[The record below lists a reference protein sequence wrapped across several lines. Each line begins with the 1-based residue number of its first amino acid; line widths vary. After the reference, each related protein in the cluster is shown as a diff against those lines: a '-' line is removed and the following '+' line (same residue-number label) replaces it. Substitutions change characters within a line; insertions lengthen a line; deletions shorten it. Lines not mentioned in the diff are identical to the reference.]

1 MNKLASTEDLLKA
14 VSLFE
19 FYLQLM
25 LLLAIV
31 SMHNLYLAVLLLGL
45 ISKHIPER
53 IIKSFLSKRN
63 GQLID
68 LAKRPEGAENCNMFN
83 SGGSVIHSG
92 LISGHVFLLSTLI
105 FYALFRFTNGLKNGL
120 THKQETLITLLVIW
134 CGLVSYARINLKC
147 HQPEQVAIGLFLGVG
162 WGYLVY
168 FVIEKIKTHSRR
180 IRNDELKILNLFQ

>member
-25 LLLAIV
+25 LLLAVV

-83 SGGSVIHSG
+83 SGGPAIHSG

-105 FYALFRFTNGLKNGL
+105 FYALF
-120 THKQETLITLLVIW
+120 EW
-134 CGLVSYARINLKC
+134 SY
-147 HQPEQVAIGLFLGVG
+147 
-162 WGYLVY
+162 
-168 FVIEKIKTHSRR
+168 S
-180 IRNDELKILNLFQ
+180 